1 MWVKAAFS
9 LYNILANIAGI
20 MWTVTTDFHIHQGT
34 ARSVLWKHWKATQA
48 ATCKQR
54 HGTSWMRLSS
64 FTFTTPA
71 VGTGA
76 KTERTV
82 NPRKCGLQTLWYRME
97 EFRVIHFLSMSKCM
111 DLIPSQP
118 WKLASHILLFHM
130 VHSKL
135 NTMLHCLI
143 TKISQ
148 NFLLASLMLVNI
160 FTELP

>member
-1 MWVKAAFS
+1 MWAKTAFS

-20 MWTVTTDFHIHQGT
+20 MWTLTTGFHIHQG
-34 ARSVLWKHWKATQA
+34 
-48 ATCKQR
+48 
-54 HGTSWMRLSS
+54 
-64 FTFTTPA
+64 TTPA

-82 NPRKCGLQTLWYRME
+82 NPRKYGLQSLWYRIE
-97 EFRVIHFLSMSKCM
+97 EFRVIHFLSISKCM

-118 WKLASHILLFHM
+118 WKLTSHILLFHI

-148 NFLLASLMLVNI
+148 NFLLASLTLVNI

>member
-1 MWVKAAFS
+1 M
-9 LYNILANIAGI
+9 LILQGSCGQWPQTFIFIRAQLGVFYENTEKLHKLQPANRDTAQAGCI
-20 MWTVTTDFHIHQGT
+20 FPASHSQLLLWELVLRQREQWIPG
-34 ARSVLWKHWKATQA
+34 SV
-48 ATCKQR
+48 
-54 HGTSWMRLSS
+54 GS
-64 FTFTTPA
+64 
-71 VGTGA
+71 
-76 KTERTV
+76 KT
-82 NPRKCGLQTLWYRME
+82 WYRIE

-135 NTMLHCLI
+135 NTMIHCLI